1 MAQFFTQQIV
11 LAAIGG
17 LVISILN
24 LIELQHI
31 PKDRRPDLS
40 DVLYWV
46 AFVAWPL
53 LGGLVGYLYTDPASP
68 LGRFVSFQ
76 LGMSTPLI
84 LKTAANAI
92 PAVAK
97 TQLPRDA

>member
-17 LVISILN
+17 LVISVLN

-40 DVLYWV
+40 DALYWV
-46 AFVAWPL
+46 AFFAWPL
-53 LGGLVGYLYTDPASP
+53 LGGLVGYLYTDPAAP

-76 LGMSTPLI
+76 LGMSAPLI

-97 TQLPRDA
+97 AQLPKGA

>member
-1 MAQFFTQQIV
+1 MAEFFTQQIV

-17 LVISILN
+17 LVISVLN
-24 LIELQHI
+24 LLELQHV

-40 DVLYWV
+40 DRLYWV

-53 LGGLVGYLYTDPASP
+53 LGGLVGYLYTDPSAP
-68 LGRFVSFQ
+68 LGRVVSFQ
-76 LGMSTPLI
+76 LGMSAPLI

-92 PAVAK
+92 PSIAK
-97 TQLPRDA
+97 PQLPTGA